1 MFFIHI
7 PLVFWVSPLVDPFA
21 GRGDQSASVLL
32 LIQYVPIFHLP
43 PFAEHKSCG
52 WLVDNNA
59 VISRWLLTQCT
70 CACRLELYRWR
81 VSSSIL
87 LARFSPSFFYFI
99 ECFFILPATYSLN
112 QTLVGI
118 DPVRH
123 FARAFCQLCGFFFQ
137 IQMIGPDFLLFKGG
151 NKTNIE
157 NYSFFF
163 FKYLSRVPV
172 CEIVLSRACR
182 HKWRVTLTLW
192 TRPGATLV
200 SPKWVGKPTRPFR
213 ITHREAAASKKTDKQ
228 QHFNWV
234 FFFFCFLREAQLQ
247 QLLFQQRVLFI
258 NTCDGRLT
266 LFA

>member
-1 MFFIHI
+1 MHVCLPPWI
-7 PLVFWVSPLVDPFA
+7 VSMTRVIFNPP
-21 GRGDQSASVLL
+21 R
-32 LIQYVPIFHLP
+32 PIFYL
-43 PFAEHKSCG
+43 
-52 WLVDNNA
+52 
-59 VISRWLLTQCT
+59 
-70 CACRLELYRWR
+70 
-81 VSSSIL
+81 
-87 LARFSPSFFYFI
+87 SFFI
-99 ECFFILPATYSLN
+99 ECFFILPAIYSLN

-123 FARAFCQLCGFFFQ
+123 FARAFCQLCGVFFQ

-157 NYSFFF
+157 NYSFFFF

-234 FFFFCFLREAQLQ
+234 FFFFVF
-247 QLLFQQRVLFI
+247 
-258 NTCDGRLT
+258 
-266 LFA
+266 

>member
-1 MFFIHI
+1 MHVCLPPWI
-7 PLVFWVSPLVDPFA
+7 VSMTRVIFNPP
-21 GRGDQSASVLL
+21 R
-32 LIQYVPIFHLP
+32 PIFYL
-43 PFAEHKSCG
+43 
-52 WLVDNNA
+52 
-59 VISRWLLTQCT
+59 
-70 CACRLELYRWR
+70 
-81 VSSSIL
+81 
-87 LARFSPSFFYFI
+87 SFFI
-99 ECFFILPATYSLN
+99 ECFFILPAIYSLN

-123 FARAFCQLCGFFFQ
+123 FARAFCQLCGVFFQ

-163 FKYLSRVPV
+163 KKYLSRVPV

-213 ITHREAAASKKTDKQ
+213 ITHREAAASKKNRQTTTFQ
-228 QHFNWV
+228 LSFFV
-234 FFFFCFLREAQLQ
+234 FFFEGKLNFSNCCSSKES
-247 QLLFQQRVLFI
+247 
-258 NTCDGRLT
+258 CSLT
-266 LFA
+266 LVMAA